1 MAVAI
6 GLLFPILIVWG
17 RSTGNLLWHLVPRP
31 FYLTGIVGN
40 AFFMILATIILLAP
54 ISGLIWIF
62 STFSVTSGILIVGG
76 GIAIGFITY
85 PIACIAADNGF
96 RFVLCASALVV
107 LHLTAWGAFHP

>member
-17 RSTGNLLWHLVPRP
+17 RSTGNLLWYLVPRP
-31 FYLTGIVGN
+31 SYLTGIVGN
-40 AFFMILATIILLAP
+40 AFFMILATVILLSP

-62 STFSVTSGILIVGG
+62 LTFSATSGIFVVLG

-96 RFVLCASALVV
+96 RFVLCASVLVL